1 MDNKNVFVAI
11 ALSMSVLLFWGAF
24 FETPKKPIEQKNDQK
39 VEQKSEQ
46 SSIAPTIDQPTVIK
60 NISREDSVNKSK
72 RVKIENNSIIGSI
85 NLKGAQIDDI
95 SFKNHKQEVDG
106 NKNIIFLNP
115 AETENG
121 FYIETWGLNLICNPF
136 SLYYINYFLKLHIM
150 KLRQTIFVLLIILV
164 GSCQTDISIL
174 QSVGI
179 SEDSLNVA
187 TKRLHKYVDEGK
199 LPGTYVKIIK
209 DGKVVY
215 DDKYGFIDIDKKKP
229 IEENSLYRIFSMTK
243 PITAV
248 AIMSLYD
255 QGKLNLDDKVSKYI
269 PEFLDTQ
276 VYKDLDGK
284 HSFEPQKTPLTIR
297 HLLTH
302 TSGIPYGWESSYTD
316 SIYNVRQH
324 MRKDWTLEEMIK
336 DIATIPLKFQPGTK
350 YNYGLGI
357 DIAGYI
363 VEVVSGEKLNNY
375 FKTVIFDP
383 LKMNDTR
390 FYIPEEKREQLSELY
405 TMDENGKLIIVS
417 DPNME
422 KVFGSAK
429 PPRLL
434 LGGAGLISTLND
446 YETFCR
452 MLLNKGELNG
462 KRILSEKAA
471 EMIMTNQYP
480 KEMKTNSQMG
490 HGLSGM
496 VNLDTGEYNWG
507 GAAATSFW
515 INPKDNLILICY
527 TQLFGSPTSYATDF
541 KATLDQALFD
551 SALK

>member
-1 MDNKNVFVAI
+1 
-11 ALSMSVLLFWGAF
+11 
-24 FETPKKPIEQKNDQK
+24 
-39 VEQKSEQ
+39 
-46 SSIAPTIDQPTVIK
+46 
-60 NISREDSVNKSK
+60 
-72 RVKIENNSIIGSI
+72 
-85 NLKGAQIDDI
+85 
-95 SFKNHKQEVDG
+95 
-106 NKNIIFLNP
+106 
-115 AETENG
+115 
-121 FYIETWGLNLICNPF
+121 
-136 SLYYINYFLKLHIM
+136 M

-276 VYKDLDGK
+276 VYKELDGK

-316 SIYNVRQH
+316 SIYNARQH
-324 MRKDWTLEEMIK
+324 MRQDWTLEEMTK
-336 DIATIPLKFQPGTK
+336 DIATIPLKFQPGTN

-363 VEVVSGEKLNNY
+363 VEVISGEKLNNY

-429 PPRLL
+429 PPKLL

-515 INPKDNLILICY
+515 INPTDNLILICY
-527 TQLFGSPTSYATDF
+527 TQLFGSPTSYATEF
-541 KATLDQALFD
+541 KATLDQALLN
-551 SALK
+551 SAFK

>member
-1 MDNKNVFVAI
+1 
-11 ALSMSVLLFWGAF
+11 
-24 FETPKKPIEQKNDQK
+24 
-39 VEQKSEQ
+39 
-46 SSIAPTIDQPTVIK
+46 
-60 NISREDSVNKSK
+60 
-72 RVKIENNSIIGSI
+72 
-85 NLKGAQIDDI
+85 
-95 SFKNHKQEVDG
+95 
-106 NKNIIFLNP
+106 
-115 AETENG
+115 
-121 FYIETWGLNLICNPF
+121 
-136 SLYYINYFLKLHIM
+136 M
-150 KLRQTIFVLLIILV
+150 KLRQTFFVLLIILV
-164 GSCQTDISIL
+164 GSCHTDISIL

-215 DDKYGFIDIDKKKP
+215 NDKYGFIDIDKKKP

-324 MRKDWTLEEMIK
+324 MRKDWTLEEMTK

-422 KVFGSAK
+422 KNFGSAK
-429 PPRLL
+429 PPKLL

-462 KRILSEKAA
+462 KRILSEKAS

-515 INPKDNLILICY
+515 INPTDSLILICY
-527 TQLFGSPTSYATDF
+527 TQLFGSPTSYATEF
-541 KATLDQALFD
+541 KATLDKALVD

>member
-1 MDNKNVFVAI
+1 
-11 ALSMSVLLFWGAF
+11 
-24 FETPKKPIEQKNDQK
+24 
-39 VEQKSEQ
+39 
-46 SSIAPTIDQPTVIK
+46 
-60 NISREDSVNKSK
+60 
-72 RVKIENNSIIGSI
+72 
-85 NLKGAQIDDI
+85 
-95 SFKNHKQEVDG
+95 
-106 NKNIIFLNP
+106 
-115 AETENG
+115 
-121 FYIETWGLNLICNPF
+121 
-136 SLYYINYFLKLHIM
+136 M
-150 KLRQTIFVLLIILV
+150 KLRQTFFVLLIILV
-164 GSCQTDISIL
+164 GSCQNDISKL

-179 SEDSLNVA
+179 SADSLNVA

-276 VYKDLDGK
+276 VYKELDGK

-316 SIYNVRQH
+316 SIYNARQH
-324 MRKDWTLEEMIK
+324 MRQDWTLEEMTK

-429 PPRLL
+429 PPKLL

-515 INPKDNLILICY
+515 INPTDNLILICY
-527 TQLFGSPTSYATDF
+527 TQLFGSPTSYATEF
-541 KATLDQALFD
+541 KATLDQAILN
-551 SALK
+551 SAFK

>member
-1 MDNKNVFVAI
+1 
-11 ALSMSVLLFWGAF
+11 
-24 FETPKKPIEQKNDQK
+24 
-39 VEQKSEQ
+39 
-46 SSIAPTIDQPTVIK
+46 
-60 NISREDSVNKSK
+60 
-72 RVKIENNSIIGSI
+72 
-85 NLKGAQIDDI
+85 
-95 SFKNHKQEVDG
+95 
-106 NKNIIFLNP
+106 
-115 AETENG
+115 
-121 FYIETWGLNLICNPF
+121 
-136 SLYYINYFLKLHIM
+136 M
-150 KLRQTIFVLLIILV
+150 KLRQTFFVLLIILV

-209 DGKVVY
+209 DGKVVF

-276 VYKDLDGK
+276 VYKELDGK

-316 SIYNVRQH
+316 SIYNARQH
-324 MRKDWTLEEMIK
+324 MRKDWTLEEMTK

-422 KVFGSAK
+422 KNFGSAK
-429 PPRLL
+429 PPKLL

-462 KRILSEKAA
+462 KRILSEKAS

-515 INPKDNLILICY
+515 INPTDSLILICY
-527 TQLFGSPTSYATDF
+527 TQLFGSPTSYATEF
-541 KATLDQALFD
+541 KATLDKALVD

>member
-1 MDNKNVFVAI
+1 MFMI
-11 ALSMSVLLFWGAF
+11 
-24 FETPKKPIEQKNDQK
+24 
-39 VEQKSEQ
+39 
-46 SSIAPTIDQPTVIK
+46 
-60 NISREDSVNKSK
+60 
-72 RVKIENNSIIGSI
+72 
-85 NLKGAQIDDI
+85 
-95 SFKNHKQEVDG
+95 
-106 NKNIIFLNP
+106 
-115 AETENG
+115 
-121 FYIETWGLNLICNPF
+121 
-136 SLYYINYFLKLHIM
+136 
-150 KLRQTIFVLLIILV
+150 LRQTFFVLLIILV
-164 GSCQTDISIL
+164 CSCQNDISKL

-179 SEDSLNVA
+179 SADSLNVA

-276 VYKDLDGK
+276 VYKELDGK
-284 HSFEPQKTPLTIR
+284 HSFEPQKNPLNIR

-302 TSGIPYGWESSYTD
+302 TSGIPYGWETSYTD
-316 SIYNVRQH
+316 SIYNARQH
-324 MRKDWTLEEMIK
+324 MRRDWSIEEMTK

-357 DIAGYI
+357 DVAGYI
-363 VEVVSGEKLNNY
+363 VELVSGKKLNDY

-390 FYIPEEKREQLSELY
+390 FYVPKEKREQLSELY
-405 TMDENGKLIIVS
+405 TMDENGELIVVS
-417 DPNME
+417 DPNIE
-422 KVFGSAK
+422 KNFAAPA
-429 PPRLL
+429 PPKLL

-471 EMIMTNQYP
+471 EIIMTNQYP
-480 KEMKTNSQMG
+480 EEMKTNAQMG

-496 VNLDTGEYNWG
+496 VNLETGEYNWG

-515 INPKDNLILICY
+515 INPTDKLIVICY
-527 TQLFGSPTSYATDF
+527 TQLFNSQTQYANEF
-541 KATLDQALFD
+541 KATVESALFD
-551 SALK
+551 K

>member
-1 MDNKNVFVAI
+1 MF
-11 ALSMSVLLFWGAF
+11 
-24 FETPKKPIEQKNDQK
+24 
-39 VEQKSEQ
+39 
-46 SSIAPTIDQPTVIK
+46 
-60 NISREDSVNKSK
+60 
-72 RVKIENNSIIGSI
+72 
-85 NLKGAQIDDI
+85 
-95 SFKNHKQEVDG
+95 
-106 NKNIIFLNP
+106 
-115 AETENG
+115 
-121 FYIETWGLNLICNPF
+121 
-136 SLYYINYFLKLHIM
+136 M
-150 KLRQTIFVLLIILV
+150 KLRQTFFVLLIILV
-164 GSCQTDISIL
+164 GSCQNDISKL

-179 SEDSLNVA
+179 SADSLNVA

-276 VYKDLDGK
+276 VYKELDGK

-316 SIYNVRQH
+316 SIYNARQH
-324 MRKDWTLEEMIK
+324 MRQDWTLEEMTK
-336 DIATIPLKFQPGTK
+336 DIATIPLKFQPGTN

-357 DIAGYI
+357 DVAGYI
-363 VEVVSGEKLNNY
+363 VEVISGEKLNNY

-422 KVFGSAK
+422 KNFSSAK
-429 PPRLL
+429 PPKLL

-515 INPKDNLILICY
+515 INPTDNLILICY
-527 TQLFGSPTSYATDF
+527 TQLFGSPTSYATEF
-541 KATLDQALFD
+541 KATLDQALLN
-551 SALK
+551 SAFK

>member
-1 MDNKNVFVAI
+1 
-11 ALSMSVLLFWGAF
+11 
-24 FETPKKPIEQKNDQK
+24 
-39 VEQKSEQ
+39 
-46 SSIAPTIDQPTVIK
+46 
-60 NISREDSVNKSK
+60 
-72 RVKIENNSIIGSI
+72 
-85 NLKGAQIDDI
+85 
-95 SFKNHKQEVDG
+95 
-106 NKNIIFLNP
+106 
-115 AETENG
+115 
-121 FYIETWGLNLICNPF
+121 
-136 SLYYINYFLKLHIM
+136 M
-150 KLRQTIFVLLIILV
+150 KLKQTFLVILIILV
-164 GSCQTDISIL
+164 GSCQTEISIL

-179 SEDSLNVA
+179 SEDSLNIA

-209 DGKVVY
+209 GDKVVY

-243 PITAV
+243 PITAA
-248 AIMSLYD
+248 AIMTLYD
-255 QGKLNLDDKVSKYI
+255 QGKLNLDDNVSKYI
-269 PEFLDTQ
+269 PEFSDTR
-276 VYKDLDGK
+276 VYKEIDGK
-284 HSFEPQKTPLTIR
+284 HSLEPQKTPLTIR

-316 SIYNVRQH
+316 SIYNMRQH
-324 MRKDWTLEEMIK
+324 MRKDWTLEEMTK

-357 DIAGYI
+357 DVAGYI

-375 FKTVIFDP
+375 FKSFIFDP

-390 FYIPEEKREQLSELY
+390 FYVPEEKKEQLSELY
-405 TMDENGKLIIVS
+405 TMNENGKLVIVS

-422 KVFGSAK
+422 KIFGADESPK
-429 PPRLL
+429 LL

-462 KRILSEKAA
+462 KRILSEKAT
-471 EMIMTNQYP
+471 EIIMTNQYP
-480 KEMKTNSQMG
+480 KEMITNSSMG
-490 HGLSGM
+490 HGLAGT

-515 INPKDNLILICY
+515 INPTEDLILICF
-527 TQLFGSPTSYATDF
+527 TQLFGTQTSYASEF
-541 KATLDQALFD
+541 KATLDQAIFD
-551 SALK
+551 SN

>member
-1 MDNKNVFVAI
+1 MLDTSVSPVGAGTVFPSEGTYKEGSTVTLNA
-11 ALSMSVLLFWGAF
+11 APSGEYLFDRWSGDASG
-24 FETPKKPIEQKNDQK
+24 T
-39 VEQKSEQ
+39 S
-46 SSIAPTIDQPTVIK
+46 SSI
-60 NISREDSVNKSK
+60 
-72 RVKIENNSIIGSI
+72 
-85 NLKGAQIDDI
+85 DI
-95 SFKNHKQEVDG
+95 QVDG
-106 NKNIIFLNP
+106 NKNVVANFVLRKYELLLSVVGEGEITETIINSGKRT
-115 AETENG
+115 AGAWVIENG

-150 KLRQTIFVLLIILV
+150 KLRQTIFVLLILLV
-164 GSCQTDISIL
+164 GSCHTDISIL

>member
-1 MDNKNVFVAI
+1 
-11 ALSMSVLLFWGAF
+11 
-24 FETPKKPIEQKNDQK
+24 
-39 VEQKSEQ
+39 
-46 SSIAPTIDQPTVIK
+46 
-60 NISREDSVNKSK
+60 
-72 RVKIENNSIIGSI
+72 
-85 NLKGAQIDDI
+85 
-95 SFKNHKQEVDG
+95 
-106 NKNIIFLNP
+106 
-115 AETENG
+115 
-121 FYIETWGLNLICNPF
+121 
-136 SLYYINYFLKLHIM
+136 M

-164 GSCQTDISIL
+164 GSCHTDISIL

-215 DDKYGFIDIDKKKP
+215 NDKYGFIDIDKKKP

-324 MRKDWTLEEMIK
+324 MRKDWTLEEMTK

-383 LKMNDTR
+383 LKINDTR

-515 INPKDNLILICY
+515 INPTDSLILICY
-527 TQLFGSPTSYATDF
+527 TQLFGSPTSYATEF
-541 KATLDQALFD
+541 KATLDKALVD

>member
-1 MDNKNVFVAI
+1 
-11 ALSMSVLLFWGAF
+11 
-24 FETPKKPIEQKNDQK
+24 
-39 VEQKSEQ
+39 
-46 SSIAPTIDQPTVIK
+46 
-60 NISREDSVNKSK
+60 
-72 RVKIENNSIIGSI
+72 
-85 NLKGAQIDDI
+85 
-95 SFKNHKQEVDG
+95 
-106 NKNIIFLNP
+106 
-115 AETENG
+115 
-121 FYIETWGLNLICNPF
+121 
-136 SLYYINYFLKLHIM
+136 M
-150 KLRQTIFVLLIILV
+150 KLRQTFFVLLIILV
-164 GSCQTDISIL
+164 GSCQNDISKL

-179 SEDSLNVA
+179 SADSLNVA

-276 VYKDLDGK
+276 VYKELDGK

-316 SIYNVRQH
+316 SIYNARQH
-324 MRKDWTLEEMIK
+324 MRQDWTLEEMTK
-336 DIATIPLKFQPGTK
+336 DIATIPLKFQPGTN

-417 DPNME
+417 DPNIE
-422 KVFGSAK
+422 KNFGSAK
-429 PPRLL
+429 PPKLL

-515 INPKDNLILICY
+515 INPTDNLILICY
-527 TQLFGSPTSYATDF
+527 TQLFGSPTSYATEF
-541 KATLDQALFD
+541 KATLDQALLN
-551 SALK
+551 SAFK

>member
-1 MDNKNVFVAI
+1 
-11 ALSMSVLLFWGAF
+11 
-24 FETPKKPIEQKNDQK
+24 
-39 VEQKSEQ
+39 
-46 SSIAPTIDQPTVIK
+46 
-60 NISREDSVNKSK
+60 
-72 RVKIENNSIIGSI
+72 
-85 NLKGAQIDDI
+85 
-95 SFKNHKQEVDG
+95 
-106 NKNIIFLNP
+106 
-115 AETENG
+115 
-121 FYIETWGLNLICNPF
+121 
-136 SLYYINYFLKLHIM
+136 M

-527 TQLFGSPTSYATDF
+527 TQLFGSPTSYATEF
-541 KATLDQALFD
+541 KATLDQAILN
-551 SALK
+551 SAFK

>member
-1 MDNKNVFVAI
+1 MF
-11 ALSMSVLLFWGAF
+11 
-24 FETPKKPIEQKNDQK
+24 
-39 VEQKSEQ
+39 
-46 SSIAPTIDQPTVIK
+46 
-60 NISREDSVNKSK
+60 
-72 RVKIENNSIIGSI
+72 
-85 NLKGAQIDDI
+85 
-95 SFKNHKQEVDG
+95 
-106 NKNIIFLNP
+106 
-115 AETENG
+115 
-121 FYIETWGLNLICNPF
+121 
-136 SLYYINYFLKLHIM
+136 M
-150 KLRQTIFVLLIILV
+150 KLRQTFFVLLIILV
-164 GSCQTDISIL
+164 CSCQNDISKL

-179 SEDSLNVA
+179 SADSLNVA

-276 VYKDLDGK
+276 VYKELDGK

-316 SIYNVRQH
+316 SIYNARQH
-324 MRKDWTLEEMIK
+324 MRQDWTLEEMTK
-336 DIATIPLKFQPGTK
+336 DIATIPLKFQPGTN

-357 DIAGYI
+357 DVAGYI
-363 VEVVSGEKLNNY
+363 VEVISGEKLNNY

-422 KVFGSAK
+422 KNFGSAK
-429 PPRLL
+429 PPKLL

-515 INPKDNLILICY
+515 INPTDNLILICY
-527 TQLFGSPTSYATDF
+527 TQLFGSPTSYATEF
-541 KATLDQALFD
+541 KATLDQALLN
-551 SALK
+551 SAFK